1 MFAITLKVILAFLLT
16 AIPFAF
22 HLWVK
27 PKQATSNKWGS
38 LYSVLSAYY
47 PKFNTFKKKV
57 RGWLSAFYERM
68 KRSDNAR
75 KFFTRIFL
83 IVLLLVQYV
92 DFEAANAANLLSN
105 EFVQGKAS
113 AAGKIKNAADL
124 SLLDNMFD
132 SGEEIADY
140 FYPFQTPIFLSV
152 GCLLVV
158 SLMSFYRI
166 SDKVLSFLHGN
177 NMAFFLVAQTVIFV
191 MAGHCGQYLC
201 AAETVFVILMAAA
214 VYPDKTG
221 EGVPGGR
228 KEIEYSK
235 KEELFRKNVEKKV
248 A

>member
-1 MFAITLKVILAFLLT
+1 MFAITLKVILAFVLT

-27 PKQATSNKWGS
+27 PRQASSTKWGN
-38 LYSVLSAYY
+38 LYSVLSAI
-47 PKFNTFKKKV
+47 
-57 RGWLSAFYERM
+57 YERM
-68 KRSDNAR
+68 KHSDSVR
-75 KFFTRIFL
+75 KFFTRVFL
-83 IVLLLVQYV
+83 IVLLFVQYV

-105 EFVQGKAS
+105 ELAQGRVTMT
-113 AAGKIKNAADL
+113 GQIVNVADL

-132 SGEEIADY
+132 SGEGIADY

-152 GCLLVV
+152 GCLMVV
-158 SLMSFYRI
+158 SLMFYYRI

-177 NMAFFLVAQTVIFV
+177 NMAFSLVAQTVIFV

-201 AAETVFVILMAAA
+201 AAETVFIILMAAA

-228 KEIEYSK
+228 KGIEYSK
-235 KEELFRKNVEKKV
+235 KEELFWKNAERK
-248 A
+248 AA

>member
-1 MFAITLKVILAFLLT
+1 MFAITLKVILAFVLT

-27 PKQATSNKWGS
+27 PRQASSTKWGN
-38 LYSVLSAYY
+38 LYSVLSAI
-47 PKFNTFKKKV
+47 
-57 RGWLSAFYERM
+57 YERM
-68 KRSDNAR
+68 KHSDKAR
-75 KFFTRIFL
+75 KFFTRVFL
-83 IVLLLVQYV
+83 IVLLFVQYV

-105 EFVQGKAS
+105 ELAQGRVTMT
-113 AAGKIKNAADL
+113 GQIVNVADL

-152 GCLLVV
+152 GCLMVV
-158 SLMSFYRI
+158 SLMFYYRI

-177 NMAFFLVAQTVIFV
+177 NMAFSLVAQTVIFV

-201 AAETVFVILMAAA
+201 AAETVFIILMAAA

-221 EGVPGGR
+221 KGVPGGR
-228 KEIEYSK
+228 KGIEYSK
-235 KEELFRKNVEKKV
+235 RKDCFGKRREKSCLV
-248 A
+248 F